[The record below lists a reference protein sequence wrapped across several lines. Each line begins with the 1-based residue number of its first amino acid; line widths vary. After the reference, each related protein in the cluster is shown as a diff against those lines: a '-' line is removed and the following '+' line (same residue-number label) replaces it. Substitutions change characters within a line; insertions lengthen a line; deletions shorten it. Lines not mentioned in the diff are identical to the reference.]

1 MKKEKYVF
9 SESLKRSIL
18 DQVLSGSITKEEARR
33 RYGIKSKSGVLY
45 WLRNYEKY
53 GTCSLNLL
61 NHPMPLNPE
70 EPTPPEP
77 SAEEL
82 KFRIKELERQ
92 LSDEQL
98 RSNAYSLMI
107 DIAEREL
114 KVPIRKKSNT
124 K

>member
-1 MKKEKYVF
+1 MF
-9 SESLKRSIL
+9 SVSLLNALSY
-18 DQVLSGSITKEEARR
+18 QVSGSITKEEARR

-61 NHPMPLNPE
+61 NQPMPLNPE
-70 EPTPPEP
+70 EPTPSEP
-77 SAEEL
+77 SAQEL
-82 KFRIKELERQ
+82 KLRIKELERQ
-92 LSDEQL
+92 LGDEQL

-114 KVPIRKKSNT
+114 KVPIRKKSST

>member
-1 MKKEKYVF
+1 MEEEKYVF
-9 SESLKRSIL
+9 SEQLKCSIVE
-18 DQVLSGSITKEEARR
+18 QVLSGSISKQEARR

-53 GTCSLNLL
+53 GRCSITLASDHTPLKPGKPTLPNLSNEDL
-61 NHPMPLNPE
+61 QL
-70 EPTPPEP
+70 
-77 SAEEL
+77 
-82 KFRIKELERQ
+82 RIKELERQ

-98 RSNAYSLMI
+98 RSHAYSLMI

-114 KVPIRKKSNT
+114 KIPIRKKSST

>member
-1 MKKEKYVF
+1 MEKEKYVF

-53 GTCSLNLL
+53 GTCSLNLR
-61 NHPMPLNPE
+61 NQPMPLNPK

-77 SAEEL
+77 SAQEL
-82 KFRIKELERQ
+82 KLRIKELERQ

-98 RSNAYSLMI
+98 RSDAYSLMI

-114 KVPIRKKSNT
+114 KVPIRKKSST